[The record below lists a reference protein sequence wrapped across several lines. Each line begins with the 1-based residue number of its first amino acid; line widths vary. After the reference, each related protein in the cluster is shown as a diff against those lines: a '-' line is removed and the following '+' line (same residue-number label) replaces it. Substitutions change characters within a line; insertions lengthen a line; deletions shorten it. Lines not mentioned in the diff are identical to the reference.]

1 MSQLSG
7 QLTLDR
13 DCKKEKNEFSFFPN
27 ENFLVFVVVVL
38 VSVPRTISPLSPYTA
53 VRVSVLL
60 SYNKQKTEYFFT
72 RSTRMK
78 KSLRQAVEKK
88 LHRNNYYYYY
98 RWFFSL
104 FYIMGGFVM
113 IELGLCERKKI
124 RSIKLWFKEKPWF
137 VIYELKKNVGLGF
150 KNFPTWIILALS
162 LIFCCSER

>member
-27 ENFLVFVVVVL
+27 ENFWSSSSSFWCLSQGRFHLSLLIQQLESQCCCLITNKKRNISLLV
-38 VSVPRTISPLSPYTA
+38 R
-53 VRVSVLL
+53 
-60 SYNKQKTEYFFT
+60 QEW
-72 RSTRMK
+72 K

-98 RWFFSL
+98 RWFFL
-104 FYIMGGFVM
+104 FYSMGGFVM

-162 LIFCCSER
+162 LIFFCCSER